1 MVWRVWAQN
10 DQIIS
15 TGRMSASMEQGPTE
29 SLAGETEL
37 LPHCQQ
43 LDSGLCVPS
52 FIDVE
57 WIKRMK
63 DEVKPRPDDIWIVT
77 YPKSGTTWTQQ
88 IVRLILNR
96 GDDHGKLL
104 SEVIPFVEG
113 VNPKLP
119 GYNKSLNLDDMASP
133 RAFKSHFPYDQMPC
147 GPPNSTPGKYIY
159 VVRNPKDVLV
169 SLHIHVSVIPFLV
182 EKDWDDYYE
191 QFLQGDVG
199 FGNYFDN
206 VLSWWAHKDDDNVLF
221 LKYED
226 MKKDLPS
233 AVAAIAKFIGQDIT
247 KELVEEI
254 AHRTTF
260 ENMKKD
266 NLANYDWMN
275 HIHRNNLNPYVRKGE
290 VGGWKDYFTPEQAA
304 KLDAVYQ
311 GKLKAVGLDLDFQL
325 EK

>member
-1 MVWRVWAQN
+1 
-10 DQIIS
+10 
-15 TGRMSASMEQGPTE
+15 
-29 SLAGETEL
+29 
-37 LPHCQQ
+37 
-43 LDSGLCVPS
+43 
-52 FIDVE
+52 
-57 WIKRMK
+57 MK

-96 GDDHGKLL
+96 GGNDGKLL

-119 GYNKSLNLDDMASP
+119 GYNKPLNLDEMASP

-147 GPPNSTPGKYIY
+147 GPPNATPGKYIY
-159 VVRNPKDVLV
+159 VVRNPKDVFV
-169 SLHIHVSVIPFLV
+169 SLHIHASAIPFFV
-182 EKDWDDYYE
+182 KREWDDYFD

-233 AVAAIAKFIGQDIT
+233 AVATIAKFIGQDIS
-247 KELVEEI
+247 KELVGEI

-266 NLANYDWMN
+266 SSANYEWMN
-275 HIHRNNLNPYVRKGE
+275 HIHRDNLNPYVRKGE

-311 GKLKAVGLDLDFQL
+311 ARLQAVGLDLEFQL